1 MAIEVQLGYYYG
13 DRRDINKQIWIRG
26 VHSTGTL
33 RNDSNVVNP
42 SILINLAADDIA
54 NCSYMIIPEFNRNYY
69 ITDILSVSNTQSIV
83 SGHVDVLETY
93 KSEIK
98 SSTGIVSRS
107 SSAGDPY
114 INDGSIRTKTTKSY
128 KVVRGFAKF
137 NDYSIILVTV

>member
-1 MAIEVQLGYYYG
+1 MAITVQLGYYYG
-13 DRRDINKQIWIRG
+13 DRRDINKQIWI
-26 VHSTGTL
+26 HSVGYSGTL

-42 SILINLAADDIA
+42 SILLNTAADDIA
-54 NCSYMIIPEFNRNYY
+54 DCSYMEIPAFNRKYY
-69 ITDILSVSNTQSIV
+69 ITDITAVSNSQSIV

-93 KSEIK
+93 KGDIK

-137 NDYSIILVTV
+137 IGYSIILVTV